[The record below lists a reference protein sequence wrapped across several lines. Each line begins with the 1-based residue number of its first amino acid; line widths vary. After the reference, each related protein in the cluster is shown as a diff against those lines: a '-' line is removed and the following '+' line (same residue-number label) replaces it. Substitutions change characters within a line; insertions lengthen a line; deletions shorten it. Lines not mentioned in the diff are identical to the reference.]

1 MAVVQISRIQL
12 RRGKKNTQGLPQ
24 LASGEMAWAIDTQEL
39 YIGNGAVGEGAPA
52 VGNTKVLTEND
63 NILDLLEQY
72 QYKPEDSTIQ
82 SGLGVNS
89 PTQRTLQQR
98 LDDGAVNA
106 ASFGIVGNTT
116 TDQTALIQNAIY
128 SLYLTTTV
136 PNRVALEF
144 DPGTYNISGSIYLPS
159 NTHIVGSGKDLTIFK
174 FNRGGINGATA
185 FEVAGTNV
193 TAAGT
198 YTNLSTVTTLGTGAG
213 ATVNITLT
221 GVGANYTS
229 SNTTI
234 TVSTSGSG
242 YVQGDTIKV
251 LGTSFVGGSSPAND
265 LTITLDSVVLNPV
278 FATSTVFEF
287 VNESSSRTQ
296 RNISATSFNNQAKN
310 ISLAEFT
317 VNTNNNNVQAFNIVN
332 VRNSNFVNVKTTGT
346 WTTGIVANSNAIVL
360 TATSSAVSCQN
371 NRFVGLHIEGFTF
384 GIVSNTNI
392 FNNTITESI
401 FKRLY
406 IGISLGQNAA
416 IGAVGPINNTISSSL
431 FGGSAS
437 DRIIQHGI
445 LVDKGYGNRSR
456 GNTFAFVGGP
466 NETTTHGQIKFTT
479 AGNSSMQDNFDRARD
494 LARSNLSAA
503 YIAEIE
509 GSSLMQETAPTV
521 ISLPFR
527 DFPDTA
533 IRLPLNAIS
542 GFEISYVFNSTTFGQ
557 MRKGTMYLAVD
568 RANDLVQLVDDYEYL
583 GAAGEDANVMFTAVV
598 VTNAGGVKSVVVY
611 YTNSNVG
618 DDNLFTYTYI
628 ALS

>member
-52 VGNTKVLTEND
+52 VGNTKILTEND

-174 FNRGGINGATA
+174 FNRGGINSATA

-198 YTNLSTVTTLGTGAG
+198 YTNLSTVTTLGTGVG
-213 ATVNITLT
+213 ATVDITLT

-242 YVQGDTIKV
+242 YVQSDTIKV

-265 LTITLDSVVLNPV
+265 LTITLDSTVPNQV
-278 FATSTVFEF
+278 FNTSTVFETI
-287 VNESSSRTQ
+287 NESSSRTQ

-310 ISLAEFT
+310 ISLTEFT
-317 VNTNNNNVQAFNIVN
+317 VNTNSNNVQAFNIVN

-346 WTTGIVANSNAIVL
+346 WTTGIVTNSNAIVL

-479 AGNSSMQDNFDRARD
+479 AGNSSTQDNFDRARD